1 MTICSNKVGRMNI
14 DTPFKIE
21 FLTIKTNNFKEKKK
35 LIKKE
40 LKKYPEKRFKNF
52 YSNRDNNKISG
63 ALLKIFREEFDQIS
77 EHYGK
82 ILNFY
87 GAWSASYS
95 KGDYHVPHNH
105 GSIGHCGILYL
116 DMHNKSPATCYLQPW
131 NNDKDRSVIYEPDGR
146 GG

>member
-1 MTICSNKVGRMNI
+1 MTICSNKAGRMNI

-40 LKKYPEKRFKNF
+40 LKKYPEKRFENF

-77 EHYGK
+77 EHYGR

-87 GAWSASYS
+87 SSWSASY
-95 KGDYHVPHNH
+95 
-105 GSIGHCGILYL
+105 
-116 DMHNKSPATCYLQPW
+116 
-131 NNDKDRSVIYEPDGR
+131 DK
-146 GG
+146 

>member
-35 LIKKE
+35 LINKE
-40 LKKYPEKRFKNF
+40 LKKYPERRLENF

-63 ALLKIFREEFDQIS
+63 ALLKIFKEEFDQIS
-77 EHYGK
+77 EHHGR

-87 GAWSASYS
+87 GAWSAS
-95 KGDYHVPHNH
+95 
-105 GSIGHCGILYL
+105 
-116 DMHNKSPATCYLQPW
+116 
-131 NNDKDRSVIYEPDGR
+131 
-146 GG
+146 